1 MARSSDADAELD
13 DALALLHF
21 AFRRVVEGPD
31 AVLAKRGF
39 GRVHH
44 RILYFIR
51 RLPSP
56 SVGEL
61 QAVLAV
67 TKQSLHPPLQAL
79 VKKGY
84 VASTRSPE
92 SRRTKLLTLTKKG
105 AALENALT
113 EPQRKMFDQAFRAL
127 PKSAEAAWRKVMFEV
142 GGRKAHLER

>member
-1 MARSSDADAELD
+1 MTRSSDAAAELD

-51 RLPSP
+51 RLHSP

-61 QAVLAV
+61 QEVLAV
-67 TKQSLHPPLQAL
+67 TKQSLHPPLQEL

-92 SRRTKLLTLTKKG
+92 SRRTKRLTLTQKG
-105 AALENALT
+105 AALESALS
-113 EPQRKMFDQAFRAL
+113 EPQRKMFAKAFRAL
-127 PKSAEAAWRKVMFEV
+127 PKSAEVAWRKVMLEV
-142 GGRKAHLER
+142 GDHKARLAR